1 MRNPSRQPSRHLKPQ
16 ASSRIKPSVLG
27 ARASGIPSQPHA
39 GLDRGPDLES
49 SKCTY
54 HAYRSSLQLA
64 VGSRGGGFSLSIRG
78 PIARRVLS
86 FFFFFFPPPPCGEP
100 ETMNLGL
107 QFFFSQAL
115 VCNYRAKK
123 GPKSAGSR
131 TARARAHARQ
141 IPTFAASPR
150 ESFTEGWACW
160 VQTPLGDV
168 VSTLPPP

>member
-1 MRNPSRQPSRHLKPQ
+1 MRIPSRRPSRHLKPQ
-16 ASSRIKPSVLG
+16 ASSRINPSVLG

-64 VGSRGGGFSLSIRG
+64 VGSRGGGFSLSLRG

-86 FFFFFFPPPPCGEP
+86 LFFFFFFPPLPCGEP

-107 QFFFSQAL
+107 QFFLSGTCATTVQ
-115 VCNYRAKK
+115 KK
-123 GPKSAGSR
+123 DQKVPEA
-131 TARARAHARQ
+131 AQRAHARQ
-141 IPTFAASPR
+141 IPTLAASPR

-160 VQTPLGDV
+160 VQTPLGDF